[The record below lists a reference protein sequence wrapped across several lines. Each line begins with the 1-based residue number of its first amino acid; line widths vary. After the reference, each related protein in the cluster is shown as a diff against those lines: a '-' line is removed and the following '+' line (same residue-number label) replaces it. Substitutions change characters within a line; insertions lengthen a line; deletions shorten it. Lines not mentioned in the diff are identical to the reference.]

1 MISLT
6 RAGPY
11 FDRGRRLWVR
21 FRLNET
27 GPLLSLLALSL
38 FAWAFVKLASEVVEG
53 DTTTF
58 DRTILLALRTAG
70 NPADPIGPSWFE
82 EAARDI
88 TALGGHV
95 VLTIVVLAT
104 LAYLVMTRK
113 AHAAL
118 LVVAAVG
125 GGMLLSTALKMGFE
139 RPRPDLVPHAARVY
153 TASFPSGH
161 AMLSAVT
168 YLTLGALLARVQ
180 PSRRLKAFFLGLA
193 LTLTILVGASR
204 IYLGVHWPSDVLAG
218 WCVGAAWA
226 SLCWFI
232 ALQLQRK
239 GQVETGHEAG
249 GD

>member
-1 MISLT
+1 MIGLT
-6 RAGPY
+6 RARPLFEFGK
-11 FDRGRRLWVR
+11 RQWVR
-21 FRLNET
+21 FRLNEAA
-27 GPLLSLLALSL
+27 PLLSLAALSL
-38 FAWAFVKLASEVVEG
+38 FAWAFVEIAGEVLEG
-53 DTTTF
+53 DTATL
-58 DRTILLALRTAG
+58 DRAILFALRETN
-70 NPADPIGPSWFE
+70 NPADPIGPSWVE
-82 EAARDI
+82 EAARDV

-95 VLTIVVLAT
+95 ILTIVTLAT
-104 LAYLVMTRK
+104 LAYLLMTRK
-113 AHAAL
+113 SHAAV

-139 RPRPDLVPHAARVY
+139 RPRPALVPHAARVY

-180 PSRRLKAFFLGLA
+180 PSRRLKAFLIGLA
-193 LTLTILVGASR
+193 VILTVLVGISR
-204 IYLGVHWPSDVLAG
+204 VYLGVHWPTDVLAG

-239 GQVETGHEAG
+239 GQVETGHEGAG
-249 GD
+249 

>member
-1 MISLT
+1 MMDLT
-6 RAGPY
+6 RARP
-11 FDRGRRLWVR
+11 FLDHGRRLWVR
-21 FRLNET
+21 FRLNEAA
-27 GPLLSLLALSL
+27 PLLSLAAVSFFV
-38 FAWAFVKLASEVVEG
+38 FAFIKIAEEVIEG
-53 DTTTF
+53 DTTIF
-58 DRTILLALRTAG
+58 DRALLLALREAN
-70 NPADPIGPSWFE
+70 NPADPVGPSWLE

-95 VLTIVVLAT
+95 VLTIVTLAT
-104 LAYLVMTRK
+104 LAYLLMTRK
-113 AHAAL
+113 SHAAF

-125 GGMLLSTALKMGFE
+125 GGMLLSTALKLGFE

-180 PSRRLKAFFLGLA
+180 PSRRLKAFLLGLA
-193 LTLTILVGASR
+193 VTLTILVGASR
-204 IYLGVHWPSDVLAG
+204 VYLGVHWPSDVLAG

-226 SLCWFI
+226 SLCWFV
-232 ALQLQRK
+232 ALQLQRR
-239 GQVETGHEAG
+239 GQVETGHEN